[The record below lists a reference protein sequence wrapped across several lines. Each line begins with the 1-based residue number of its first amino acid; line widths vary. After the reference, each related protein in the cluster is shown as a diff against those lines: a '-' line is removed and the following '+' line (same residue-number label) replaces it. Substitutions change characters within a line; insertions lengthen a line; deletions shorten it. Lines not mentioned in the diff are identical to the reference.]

1 MYKRQDKGTFNANG
15 YWNLNYQKRVIN
27 AAIWVNETVDNSTSV
42 VVLEAEDGGFLIG
55 FGLFNPMAVML
66 GIIGV
71 GVLVRR
77 DEEAW

>member
-1 MYKRQDKGTFNANG
+1 M
-15 YWNLNYQKRVIN
+15 
-27 AAIWVNETVDNSTSV
+27 NETVDNSTSV

-55 FGLFNPMAVML
+55 FGLFNPVAVML